1 MNEAVTAIKED
12 NKEELEE
19 VREEVTIQQKAA
31 GRQLEDVKQGLA
43 ELKERKER
51 DIKGKNEKEQRTGAE
66 RKR

>member
-1 MNEAVTAIKED
+1 MNEAVIAIKED

-19 VREEVTIQQKAA
+19 VGEEVTIQQKAA

-43 ELKERKER
+43 ELKER